1 MAKRLAQRPVRRA
14 LITGVGGQD
23 GAYLARL
30 LLRRGYEVWGTTR
43 LPRGPAPWRLEALG
57 IAGRVR
63 LLPLDLAD
71 AGRIEALVAE
81 VRPHEVYNLAGLSQ
95 VSRSFAE
102 PVETGDVDALGVAR
116 LLEAEK
122 LMGKNKFGLQDFL
135 SQMQQLRKMGPMSK
149 ILGMLPGAGQFKQA
163 INEIDEKEI
172 DRIEAIIY
180 SMTPAERAKPEIL
193 NGSRRS
199 RIANG
204 SGTTVQDVN
213 GLVNRFMETRKMM
226 RQMGKG
232 GGLPGM
238 PPGMGAMG
246 GMPGLPGRP
255 AKQQAKKAAKGKK
268 GVSGNPAK
276 RSGNPAAAS
285 APEQFVPQTEAEMQQ
300 AMADFQLPPELQKM
314 FNQQQNKGPFG

>member
-1 MAKRLAQRPVRRA
+1 MLF
-14 LITGVGGQD
+14 
-23 GAYLARL
+23 
-30 LLRRGYEVWGTTR
+30 
-43 LPRGPAPWRLEALG
+43 
-57 IAGRVR
+57 
-63 LLPLDLAD
+63 
-71 AGRIEALVAE
+71 
-81 VRPHEVYNLAGLSQ
+81 
-95 VSRSFAE
+95 RSYK
-102 PVETGDVDALGVAR
+102 DALGA
-116 LLEAEK
+116 
-122 LMGKNKFGLQDFL
+122 
-135 SQMQQLRKMGPMSK
+135 
-149 ILGMLPGAGQFKQA
+149 
-163 INEIDEKEI
+163 IDEREI

-232 GGLPGM
+232 GGLPGR

-255 AKQQAKKAAKGKK
+255 ANKQEAKKAAKGKK